1 MRLHKSLLQVFFL
14 ISIPDANAFLT
25 SPTTALYRPSTILHM
40 DTTPLAKEG
49 PWTAYLD
56 DETTGLIY
64 YFNSDTGES
73 VWDPPTDT
81 FPEIK
86 LNKVKEQKMKDAR
99 LAYNQERL
107 GMGVEVEKEEKK
119 GFFGFFKESTSVEPV
134 AEEQVVVQQE
144 EVEQVQETIQE
155 QESTNWFGGF
165 FGKAKTET
173 VETVPEEE
181 EVMEE
186 MEMGQEEE
194 EYYDQSMFE
203 DAVVVVEDEQE
214 TPTAKKSF
222 VQDIMA
228 FTSFPSAKPKEAEP
242 VTIPQ
247 PLTFEIGSKVLPH
260 PEKISWGGEDA
271 LFVKGRSFGL
281 FDGVS
286 GAEKTKG
293 VPLYSTTLAN
303 QLKAKIETDQALA
316 IEDIKRD
323 LLTAA
328 EYADFKATGASTA
341 IVASIGDDDVMR
353 SLCLGDSVLMV
364 IRNGVVFSKTKETT
378 HYFDCPYQLSE
389 DSPDRP
395 RDGTVLTTRL
405 MPGDK
410 IVTGSDGVFDNLTAD
425 DIIQIIQE
433 NEAAKASTIAQK
445 IVAESRAVS
454 LDKEAPTPY
463 AKQAKRNRY
472 KDYATGLGG
481 KVDDI
486 SCIVVSVNA

>member
-1 MRLHKSLLQVFFL
+1 MRLHTSSLLQVFFL
-14 ISIPDANAFLT
+14 ISILDANAFLT
-25 SPTTALYRPSTILHM
+25 SPTTTLRPSTILQM

-99 LAYNQERL
+99 LAYNQELL

-119 GFFGFFKESTSVEPV
+119 GFFGFFKESTVEPV
-134 AEEQVVVQQE
+134 VEEQVQEVVEE
-144 EVEQVQETIQE
+144 EVIETIQE
-155 QESTNWFGGF
+155 QESPNLFGGF

-173 VETVPEEE
+173 VETAPEEE

-186 MEMGQEEE
+186 MEMVQEEE

-203 DAVVVVEDEQE
+203 DAVVAEDKQE

-364 IRNGVVFSKTKETT
+364 IRNGMVFSKTKETT

-425 DIIQIIQE
+425 DIIRIIQE
-433 NEAAKASTIAQK
+433 NEASKASILAQQ
-445 IVAESRAVS
+445 IVAESRTVS

-472 KDYATGLGG
+472 KEYATGLGG